1 MRYCQRIYIKYF
13 SNFKRTHRI
22 DFFFVKFWKFI
33 MLQLFIHFDM
43 TGDGRGRW
51 CYLPNLFKQVHNFFY
66 SIYWRDCY
74 YLLATDHLVKHSDT
88 ETSFFGEGGRL
99 NEVTSFVLDCLDS
112 ICGIVLLFAA
122 IISMN
127 FRNWHHFG
135 WG

>member
-1 MRYCQRIYIKYF
+1 MSENLYFFF

-22 DFFFVKFWKFI
+22 VFFFKFWKFI

-43 TGDGRGRW
+43 IGDGGSW

-74 YLLATDHLVKHSDT
+74 YHYLLTDHLVKHSDT

-112 ICGIVLLFAA
+112 ICAIVLFLLRLFQWIFKID
-122 IISMN
+122 IISVEVN
-127 FRNWHHFG
+127 LHI
-135 WG
+135 

>member
-1 MRYCQRIYIKYF
+1 MSENLYKIFFKFQTHT
-13 SNFKRTHRI
+13 SNW
-22 DFFFVKFWKFI
+22 FVFCFKFWKFI

-43 TGDGRGRW
+43 IANGGGRW
-51 CYLPNLFKQVHNFFY
+51 CYLPNLFKQVHIFFY

-88 ETSFFGEGGRL
+88 ETSFFGEGGRSVEWGDIIRFGL
-99 NEVTSFVLDCLDS
+99 FRFYLWFCFFV
-112 ICGIVLLFAA
+112 A

-127 FRNWHHFG
+127 FRNWHHFC